1 MLEVINGEAK
11 HPCGKECV
19 NRCAGCKISCVDL
32 LEYNLL
38 YKQERFKYKVGS
50 WVAKSAKK
58 SGYNEYYKDKS
69 KRKFDTQYY
78 IKHNSNQP
86 IHI

>member
-11 HPCGKECV
+11 HPCGKEGA
-19 NRCAGCKISCVDL
+19 NRCAGGKISCVDL
-32 LEYNLL
+32 LEYNLF

-69 KRKFDTQYY
+69 RRKFDTQYY
-78 IKHNSNQP
+78 IKFNSNQP